1 MNISYRSPYEAVRR
15 CDGRGD
21 AMNRY
26 AANRFDRRVAFTCA
40 AGHGMHLVAVG
51 SKVEG
56 QVGNDLACG
65 GGVRI
70 EEAVEEQDLHPAGRI
85 TSRSPRTRQS
95 MLVRTKQ
102 SSASAGVHTIGSLS
116 LKEVL
121 RTMGIPVRSR
131 KASMSR
137 W

>member
-26 AANRFDRRVAFTCA
+26 AANRFDRRLAFTCA

-70 EEAVEEQDLHPAGRI
+70 EETVEEQDLHPAGPI
-85 TSRSPRTRQS
+85 TSRTPRTRPTKF
-95 MLVRTKQ
+95 VRPKQ
-102 SSASAGVHTIGSLS
+102 SSAADGEHPTS
-116 LKEVL
+116 
-121 RTMGIPVRSR
+121 
-131 KASMSR
+131 
-137 W
+137 